1 MTSSVPSGQTDVD
14 DWFDLD
20 KYRQAAG
27 VAYEFSKKKMETAGE
42 QERETIGKGAEE
54 QRSSAEQGQ
63 QFKQRDEE
71 RDYGQAQRAY
81 RYWVIWFMGWQ
92 SRCVNSGNIL
102 LFRQQQLFRSR
113 SLLVCPV
120 PAVYR

>member
-1 MTSSVPSGQTDVD
+1 MTSSVPPGQTDVD

-20 KYRQAAG
+20 LYRQAAG

-54 QRSSAEQGQ
+54 QGQ

-81 RYWVIWFMGWQ
+81 RY
-92 SRCVNSGNIL
+92 
-102 LFRQQQLFRSR
+102 
-113 SLLVCPV
+113 
-120 PAVYR
+120 

>member
-1 MTSSVPSGQTDVD
+1 MTSSVPSGQVDVD

-42 QERETIGKGAEE
+42 QERETIGRGATE
-54 QRSSAEQGQ
+54 QRASQEQEQ
-63 QFKQRDEE
+63 EFRQRDEA

-81 RYWVIWFMGWQ
+81 RY
-92 SRCVNSGNIL
+92 
-102 LFRQQQLFRSR
+102 
-113 SLLVCPV
+113 
-120 PAVYR
+120 